1 MSHQGPQ
8 FQQEEEINLREEF
21 EKYIRYWP
29 WFVLSVL
36 LCVVIAFLYLRYTT
50 PVYQTTASIIVK
62 DEKNGGAMSE
72 LAAFEG
78 MGIFNGMG
86 TNSLENELG
95 ILRSKR
101 LMTDVVKNLQ
111 LNVQYFIEG
120 NVMTSE
126 VYAEKPIDVQILQ
139 LEETALPTSRRFKI
153 SEAGNEEIRITDVET
168 SKELKARYGNPVDL

>member
-1 MSHQGPQ
+1 MSQQGPQ

-50 PVYQTTASIIVK
+50 PVYQSTASIIIK

-72 LAAFEG
+72 LAAFEDLG
-78 MGIFNGMG
+78 LFNGMG
-86 TNSLENELG
+86 TNSLENEMG

-101 LMTDVVKNLQ
+101 LMSDVVKNLQ
-111 LNVQYFIEG
+111 LNVRYFIEG

-126 VYAEKPIDVQILQ
+126 VYAERPINVQILQ
-139 LEETALPTSRRFKI
+139 SDETFLTTPHGFKI
-153 SEAGNEEIRITDVET
+153 FEVGNEEIKIV
-168 SKELKARYGNPVDL
+168 

>member
-29 WFVLSVL
+29 WFLISVL
-36 LCVVIAFLYLRYTT
+36 LCVLVAFLYLRYTT

-78 MGIFNGMG
+78 MGLFNGMG
-86 TNSLENELG
+86 TNSLENEMG

-111 LNVQYFIEG
+111 LNISYFVEG
-120 NVMTSE
+120 NIRTTEIYNERPVDIK
-126 VYAEKPIDVQILQ
+126 VLQ
-139 LEETALPTSRRFKI
+139 SDETALEPSHIYKI
-153 SEAGNEEIRITDVET
+153 YEAGEKGLRLVN
-168 SKELKARYGNPVDL
+168 